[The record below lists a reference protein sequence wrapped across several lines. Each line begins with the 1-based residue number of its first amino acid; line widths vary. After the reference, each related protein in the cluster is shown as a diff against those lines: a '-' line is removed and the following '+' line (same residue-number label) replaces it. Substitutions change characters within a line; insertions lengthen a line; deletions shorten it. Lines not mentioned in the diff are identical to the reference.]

1 MSTSFE
7 QKVAYFDQMST
18 YFVQMVAPFV
28 QKVVFAHFNTV
39 SAIPEVAKRGVFTPK
54 RVNEVANAGVFSGY
68 GQEIFQESIVG
79 RFIFG
84 FGNILM

>member
-7 QKVAYFDQMST
+7 QKAAYFEQMST

-28 QKVVFAHFNTV
+28 QKVVFAYFNTV
-39 SAIPEVAKRGVFTPK
+39 SAVSGMAKWGVFTPK
-54 RVNEVANAGVFSGY
+54 RLNEVANAGVFSGY

-79 RFIFG
+79 RLG
-84 FGNILM
+84 FGVLET